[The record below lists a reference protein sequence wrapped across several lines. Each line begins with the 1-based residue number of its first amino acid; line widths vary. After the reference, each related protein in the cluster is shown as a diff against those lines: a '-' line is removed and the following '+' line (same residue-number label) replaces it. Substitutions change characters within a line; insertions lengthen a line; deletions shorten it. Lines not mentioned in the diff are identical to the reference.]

1 MRFWAALLAGK
12 IVAFFCRLFRHPG
25 TSLPGAVALKI
36 CPQLLS
42 ILAPAYEQVV
52 AVTGTNGKTTTAN
65 LIAHILRSS
74 NISAAN
80 NYEGANMIT
89 GVATALIKDCTLRGK
104 ARSQVA
110 ILEVDEGSVG
120 KVFPAVKPDL
130 VVVTNYFR
138 DQLDRYSELNHNI
151 TLLRRVLTELPK
163 TSLLLNADDPLVVTA
178 GRDQSAVSYYGVK
191 GKQSEDE
198 TSDCDIRE
206 GKLCPDCGNF
216 LSYHY
221 YHYGQLGDYYCT
233 GCAFKRPLPDFLAYD
248 VKDDHYLEFTLD
260 VRQSKDF
267 CEGCSAVNTLRL
279 GAPMQGFYN
288 IYNVLAASAA
298 AITLGVSQQVITASL
313 MEYIPATGR
322 MERFLYKGSPCTL
335 ALIKNPA
342 GLNEVLKTLLRT
354 EGEKALVIAINDL
367 AADGR
372 DVSWL
377 WDAGLEMMNDQSI
390 KKVICSGRRAGD
402 TAVRLKYAGVPR
414 VKLVLEP
421 ECRESLEILGLQGA
435 KEYFVLASYTNLS
448 RYANLL
454 EKMGKDVV
462 KGCG

>member
-163 TSLLLNADDPLVVTA
+163 TSLLLN
-178 GRDQSAVSYYGVK
+178 
-191 GKQSEDE
+191 
-198 TSDCDIRE
+198 I
-206 GKLCPDCGNF
+206 
-216 LSYHY
+216 
-221 YHYGQLGDYYCT
+221 
-233 GCAFKRPLPDFLAYD
+233 
-248 VKDDHYLEFTLD
+248 
-260 VRQSKDF
+260 
-267 CEGCSAVNTLRL
+267 
-279 GAPMQGFYN
+279 
-288 IYNVLAASAA
+288 
-298 AITLGVSQQVITASL
+298 ITPSCV
-313 MEYIPATGR
+313 
-322 MERFLYKGSPCTL
+322 
-335 ALIKNPA
+335 
-342 GLNEVLKTLLRT
+342 
-354 EGEKALVIAINDL
+354 
-367 AADGR
+367 
-372 DVSWL
+372 
-377 WDAGLEMMNDQSI
+377 
-390 KKVICSGRRAGD
+390 
-402 TAVRLKYAGVPR
+402 
-414 VKLVLEP
+414 
-421 ECRESLEILGLQGA
+421 
-435 KEYFVLASYTNLS
+435 
-448 RYANLL
+448 
-454 EKMGKDVV
+454 
-462 KGCG
+462 